1 MTADTDRLAACR
13 ARLDRLGGQPLEE
26 RAAALEFL
34 HESLRAELDDLLA
47 REEVVDDRS

>member
-1 MTADTDRLAACR
+1 MTADADRLAECR
-13 ARLDRLGGQPLEE
+13 SRLDSLGEQPLDE

-34 HESLRAELDDLLA
+34 HGSLRDELDDLLA